1 LGLANVAGEEQMT
14 LPTLSPE
21 EALIFRI
28 THRDNLPWILH
39 HGLFAK
45 SSQVLDPNFR
55 KIGDLD
61 LIDKRSRHPVPAGPR
76 GTLGGY
82 IPFYF
87 TPFSIMMYKI
97 NTGHGGIQHVPNE
110 ELVIL
115 VSSLFDVL
123 RCNAQFVFTDR
134 HAYLATA
141 QYFADLAH
149 LGQIDWP
156 LLRSRNFK
164 HDPEHPERI
173 DRYQAEA
180 LIWEH
185 LPVEAL
191 VEICTSSVDGQRE
204 VQDQLDQRG
213 LGIKATIR
221 RDWYF

>member
-1 LGLANVAGEEQMT
+1 M
-14 LPTLSPE
+14 
-21 EALIFRI
+21 
-28 THRDNLPWILH
+28 
-39 HGLFAK
+39 
-45 SSQVLDPNFR
+45 
-55 KIGDLD
+55 
-61 LIDKRSRHPVPAGPR
+61 
-76 GTLGGY
+76 
-82 IPFYF
+82 
-87 TPFSIMMYKI
+87 
-97 NTGHGGIQHVPNE
+97 
-110 ELVIL
+110 
-115 VSSLFDVL
+115 SSLFDVL
-123 RCNAQFVFTDR
+123 RLQRSICLYGQAC
-134 HAYLATA
+134 LPATA